1 MAGSSRAALVG
12 IGAERSLSALADQKA
27 QAADE
32 EAAVVVEEQTG
43 GEVGVADVEEAVE
56 PCREVEVEEE
66 VTGRWAAVRA
76 VRLEPHHSH

>member
-43 GEVGVADVEEAVE
+43 GEVGVADVVVAGRVE
-56 PCREVEVEEE
+56 PRPVLAEVV
-66 VTGRWAAVRA
+66 GIGA
-76 VRLEPHHSH
+76 